1 MEIVLIRH
9 GQPQWMLNDEYT
21 RNPGLTELGVI
32 QAKKS
37 ADQFPKGSIDQLW
50 VSPLNRTAQ
59 TLIPFEENEVAKEI
73 KTFEWLKEMED
84 KDEVALYGKSTD
96 EIMSFFEKRNSQ
108 TFEEWSVSNHG
119 VYMQDFAKNIITNL
133 EKELKSLGIVCTDD
147 TFDKKFEIKNDS
159 IENLKSFENF
169 SKDEIYDHRKSR
181 FLQIGRDQGF
191 MQSYQMAPQLN
202 LSNDFLD

>member
-9 GQPQWMLNDEYT
+9 GQPEWMLKDEYT
-21 RNPGLTELGVI
+21 RNPGLTELGNT
-32 QAKKS
+32 QSKKS

-50 VSPLNRTAQ
+50 VSPLNRTTQ
-59 TLIPFEENEVAKEI
+59 TLVPFKENEVAREI

-133 EKELKSLGIVCTDD
+133 EKELEILGVVCTCLLYTSPSPRDLS
-147 TFDKKFEIKNDS
+147 T
-159 IENLKSFENF
+159 
-169 SKDEIYDHRKSR
+169 SR
-181 FLQIGRDQGF
+181 
-191 MQSYQMAPQLN
+191 MPSSA
-202 LSNDFLD
+202 